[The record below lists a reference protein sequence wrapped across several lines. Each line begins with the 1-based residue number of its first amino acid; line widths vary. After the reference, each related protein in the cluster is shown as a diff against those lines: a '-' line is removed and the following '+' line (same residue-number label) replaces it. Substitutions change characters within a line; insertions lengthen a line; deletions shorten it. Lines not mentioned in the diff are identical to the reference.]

1 MQIGINRKTE
11 KEKGRQEDRTK
22 RDMYKWG
29 ETYKDWN
36 RGMQKDR
43 KMKRYKWRRTE
54 KTKKIEI
61 GKTIKDKNR
70 EI

>member
-1 MQIGINRKTE
+1 
-11 KEKGRQEDRTK
+11 
-22 RDMYKWG
+22 
-29 ETYKDWN
+29 
-36 RGMQKDR
+36 MQKDR

-70 EI
+70 EIQKDRK